1 MGISKALSLKF
12 KLPKIKVQWGTKKVG
27 RFEIKYPS
35 GFKTYA
41 TGGFPE
47 DGWFRANH
55 GELMGK
61 FDNGKTVVANNKQIT
76 QGIADAVYQGNRENN
91 ALMRQELELMR
102 RQNELLLGILEKE
115 TGISAGELFSSV
127 RQSASDYK
135 RRTGRPAFGY

>member
-1 MGISKALSLKF
+1 
-12 KLPKIKVQWGTKKVG
+12 
-27 RFEIKYPS
+27 
-35 GFKTYA
+35 
-41 TGGFPE
+41 
-47 DGWFRANH
+47 
-55 GELMGK
+55 MGK

-115 TGISAGELFSSV
+115 TGILAGELFTSV